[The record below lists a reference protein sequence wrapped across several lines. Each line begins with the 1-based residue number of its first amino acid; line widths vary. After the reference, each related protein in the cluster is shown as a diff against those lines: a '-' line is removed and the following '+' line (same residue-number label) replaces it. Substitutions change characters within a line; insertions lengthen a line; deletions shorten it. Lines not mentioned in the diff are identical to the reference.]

1 VERSPYRAAPRS
13 NAFLLEGY
21 MAEYQ
26 TIRSRALGVD
36 QAQIDEGL
44 RAHMNKVYATMS
56 GGMLI
61 TAAAAW
67 AIASLSVTSDPTGAT
82 VALREG
88 QYLTGLG
95 QTLFTTPLRWV
106 VMFAPLA
113 FLLFGWGALMRRGSA
128 AAVSFGFFAFA
139 AAMGVS
145 MSSIFLVFTSFSIVQ
160 TFLVTA
166 IAFAGLSLWGYTTK
180 KDLSGMGTFLIM
192 GVIGLLVAM
201 VINIFL
207 QSPAMMFAISAIG
220 ILVFAGLTAFYTQ
233 QIKSDYVAHAVHGDQ
248 EWLEKAAIDGALS
261 LYISFLNMFQFLLMF
276 MGQQE

>member
-1 VERSPYRAAPRS
+1 
-13 NAFLLEGY
+13 

-261 LYISFLNMFQFLLMF
+261 LYISFLNMFQFLLLF

>member
-1 VERSPYRAAPRS
+1 
-13 NAFLLEGY
+13 

-67 AIASLSVTSDPTGAT
+67 AIATLSVTSDPTGAT

-95 QTLFTTPLRWV
+95 ETLYMTPLRWV
-106 VMFAPLA
+106 LMFAPLA

-128 AAVSFGFFAFA
+128 AAVSSAF
-139 AAMGVS
+139 
-145 MSSIFLVFTSFSIVQ
+145 
-160 TFLVTA
+160 
-166 IAFAGLSLWGYTTK
+166 
-180 KDLSGMGTFLIM
+180 
-192 GVIGLLVAM
+192 
-201 VINIFL
+201 
-207 QSPAMMFAISAIG
+207 SPSPRRWASR
-220 ILVFAGLTAFYTQ
+220 
-233 QIKSDYVAHAVHGDQ
+233 
-248 EWLEKAAIDGALS
+248 
-261 LYISFLNMFQFLLMF
+261 
-276 MGQQE
+276 

>member
-1 VERSPYRAAPRS
+1 
-13 NAFLLEGY
+13 

-26 TIRSRALGVD
+26 TMRARAGAVG
-36 QAQIDEGL
+36 AQIDEGL

-67 AIASLSVTSDPTGAT
+67 AIANLAVTSDPTGAA

-88 QYLTGLG
+88 EYLTGLG
-95 QTLFTTPLRWV
+95 QALYTTPLRWV
-106 VMFAPLA
+106 VIFAPLA
-113 FLLFGWGALMRRGSA
+113 FILFGWGALMRRGSA
-128 AAVSFGFFAFA
+128 AAVSFGFFVFA
-139 AAMGVS
+139 AVMGVS
-145 MSSIFLVFTSFSIVQ
+145 MSSIFLVFTDFSIVQ

-166 IAFAGLSLWGYTTK
+166 IAFAGLSLWGYLTK
-180 KDLSGMGTFLIM
+180 RDLSGMGSFLIM
-192 GVIGLLVAM
+192 GVIGLIVAM
-201 VINIFL
+201 VINLFL

-220 ILVFAGLTAFYTQ
+220 VLVFAGLTAFYTQ
-233 QIKSDYVAHAVHGDQ
+233 DIKNTYVAHAQHGDQ
-248 EWLEKAAIDGALS
+248 EWLDKAAVDGALS